1 MKNNYSKILNII
13 VSVGIGLTLIMLAGL
28 PFILGALSK
37 SASINMESKY
47 VIIITGGIYIC
58 AVPYVIALFNLKK
71 LCLHITSKNPFSESI
86 PKLINNIAYCSF
98 SEVILFNLMNII
110 FYFIFNIYFYALTI
124 LPCVLITFLSIA
136 IGVFALVSSKLF
148 EMTIDIKDENDR
160 TI

>member
-13 VSVGIGLTLIMLAGL
+13 VSVGIVLTLIMLAGL

-37 SASINMESKY
+37 SASLNMESRY
-47 VIIITGGIYIC
+47 VMILTSGIYIC
-58 AVPYVIALFNLKK
+58 AVPYVIALFNLKR
-71 LCLHITSKNPFSESI
+71 LCSHITSKNPFSDSI

-98 SEVILFNLMNII
+98 SEVIIFNLMNIV
-110 FYFIFNIYFYALTI
+110 FYFVFNIYFYGITVL
-124 LPCVLITFLSIA
+124 LCVLITFLSLA

>member
-13 VSVGIGLTLIMLAGL
+13 VSVGIILTLIMLAGL

-37 SASINMESKY
+37 SASINIESKY
-47 VIIITGGIYIC
+47 ITVMTVSIYIC
-58 AVPYVIALFNLKK
+58 ATPYVIALFNLKK
-71 LCLHITSKNPFSESI
+71 LCSHITSKNPFSESI
-86 PKLINNIAYCSF
+86 QKLINSIAYCSF

-110 FYFIFNIYFYALTI
+110 FYFVFNIYFYALTI
-124 LPCVLITFLSIA
+124 LPCVIVSFLSLA

>member
-13 VSVGIGLTLIMLAGL
+13 VSVGIILTLIMLAGL

-37 SASINMESKY
+37 SASINIESKY
-47 VIIITGGIYIC
+47 ITVMTMGIYIC
-58 AVPYVIALFNLKK
+58 AAPYVIALFNLKK
-71 LCLHITSKNPFSESI
+71 LCSHITSKNPFSQSI

-98 SEVILFNLMNII
+98 SEVIIFNLINII

-124 LPCVLITFLSIA
+124 LPCVIVSFLSLA

-148 EMTIDIKDENDR
+148 VMTIDIKDENDR

>member
-13 VSVGIGLTLIMLAGL
+13 VSVGIILTLIMLAGL

-37 SASINMESKY
+37 SASINIESKY
-47 VIIITGGIYIC
+47 ITVMTMGIYIC
-58 AVPYVIALFNLKK
+58 AAPYVIALFNLKK
-71 LCLHITSKNPFSESI
+71 LCSHITSKNPFSQSI

-98 SEVILFNLMNII
+98 SEVIIFNLINII
-110 FYFIFNIYFYALTI
+110 FYFVFNIYFYALTI
-124 LPCVLITFLSIA
+124 LPCVIVSFLSLA

-148 EMTIDIKDENDR
+148 VMTIDIKDENDR

>member
-13 VSVGIGLTLIMLAGL
+13 VSVGIILTLIMLAGL

-37 SASINMESKY
+37 SASINIESKY
-47 VIIITGGIYIC
+47 ITVMTVSIYIC
-58 AVPYVIALFNLKK
+58 ATPYVIALLNLKK
-71 LCLHITSKNPFSESI
+71 LCSHITSKNPFSESI
-86 PKLINNIAYCSF
+86 PKLINSIAYCSF

-110 FYFIFNIYFYALTI
+110 FYFVFNIYFYALTI
-124 LPCVLITFLSIA
+124 LPCVIVSFLSLA

>member
-13 VSVGIGLTLIMLAGL
+13 VSVGIVLTLIILAGL

-37 SASINMESKY
+37 SESLNMESRY
-47 VIIITGGIYIC
+47 VIILTSGIYIC
-58 AVPYVIALFNLKK
+58 AVPYVIALFNLKR
-71 LCLHITSKNPFSESI
+71 LCSHITSKNPFSESI
-86 PKLINNIAYCSF
+86 PKIINNIACCSF
-98 SEVILFNLMNII
+98 SEGIIFNLMNIV
-110 FYFIFNIYFYALTI
+110 FYFVFNIYFYGITVL
-124 LPCVLITFLSIA
+124 LCVLITFLSLA

>member
-71 LCLHITSKNPFSESI
+71 LCSHITSKNPFSESI

-110 FYFIFNIYFYALTI
+110 FYFMFNIYFYALTI
-124 LPCVLITFLSIA
+124 LLCVLITFLSLA

>member
-13 VSVGIGLTLIMLAGL
+13 VSVGIILTLIMLAGL

-37 SASINMESKY
+37 STSINIESKY
-47 VIIITGGIYIC
+47 ITVMTAIIYIC
-58 AVPYVIALFNLKK
+58 ATPYVIALFNLKK
-71 LCLHITSKNPFSESI
+71 LCSHITSKNPFSESI

-110 FYFIFNIYFYALTI
+110 FYFIFNIYLYAFAI
-124 LPCVLITFLSIA
+124 LPCVIVSFLSIA
-136 IGVFALVSSKLF
+136 IGVFALISSKLF
-148 EMTIDIKDENDR
+148 EMIIDIKDENDR